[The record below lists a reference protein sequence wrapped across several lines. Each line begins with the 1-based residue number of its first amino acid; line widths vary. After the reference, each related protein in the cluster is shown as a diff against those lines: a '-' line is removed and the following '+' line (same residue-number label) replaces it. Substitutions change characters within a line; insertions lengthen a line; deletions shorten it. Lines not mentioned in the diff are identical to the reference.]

1 MVIAAPIEAVNA
13 IIEKHEMV
21 RQLVDHRW
29 LYLFAM
35 DDDGVVTHRYHGQLE
50 WVQLRG
56 GADAA
61 EAA

>member
-1 MVIAAPIEAVNA
+1 MNA

-29 LYLFAM
+29 LHLFAM
-35 DDDGVVTHRYHGQLE
+35 DDDGVITHRY
-50 WVQLRG
+50 G
-56 GADAA
+56 GGLAWNRLGSGGDTAQV